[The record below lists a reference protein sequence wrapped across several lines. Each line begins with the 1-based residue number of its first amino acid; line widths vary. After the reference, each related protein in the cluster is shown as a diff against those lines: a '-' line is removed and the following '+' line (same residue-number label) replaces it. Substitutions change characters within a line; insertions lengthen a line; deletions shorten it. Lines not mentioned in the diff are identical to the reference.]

1 MKKIRKSHVR
11 GTLSGLA
18 CLGLA
23 LLVPATAMAGGLS
36 QAAPGANPQRAL
48 LDRYCVTCHN
58 GRTKAGNLTLDRADV
73 THLAADPQVW
83 EKVTRKLKAGVM
95 PPSGQ
100 PRPDAQ
106 TQESMVNWLETEL
119 DRVAAASPNPGR
131 TEAFHRL
138 NRVEYRNA
146 IRDLLA
152 LEVNIDDFLPLDD
165 ASYGF
170 DNIAGVLKL
179 SQSLLERYLS
189 TAKTIAR
196 MAVGG
201 APAAVDSDTYRLQP
215 DSQQHARMAGLPFGT
230 RGGTTVTHLFPQD
243 AEYEI
248 RLEVTGAG
256 TSQDVHK
263 VEITLDGLPIRTFT
277 IGPRAQSG
285 AGNAPGNAVVVR
297 YDEADKLLVRIPVQA
312 GPHEVAAFF
321 SQKPSVLLEQVRE
334 PFQNPRISGNDGGPG
349 GRQPALTAV
358 RVMGPYNPAGP
369 GDTPSRRRIF
379 ICRPASAAEN
389 EPCARR
395 ILGGLARRAYRRPV
409 PAEDLDALLEF
420 YRQGQRQAG
429 TFDGG
434 IEMALRR
441 MLAEPRFLF
450 RIETDAPRPSEP
462 AKGTGPGVYRVSDL
476 ELASRLSFFLW
487 SSIPDNELLTLAERG
502 RLSQPHAL
510 RAQVRRMLADPK
522 AEALTLNF
530 AGQWLQLRNMNTVRP
545 GDPFSLTFNDT
556 LRHDLK
562 RETELLFDSLVR
574 EDRSV
579 VDLLNANYTFLN
591 ERVAQHYGI
600 PNVKGMHFR
609 RVALPD
615 DSPRRGILGH
625 ASILTITSHAI
636 RTSPVFR
643 GKWILN
649 TVLGTPP
656 PEPPANVPALVDKK
670 TQGRTLS
677 VRERMAQHRANPVCS
692 ACHALIDP
700 TGFALENFDAIG
712 RWRTVDESYNK
723 IDATGVLPDGSKF
736 DGVVELRAVLTKNPA
751 PFVNTMTEKLLTYAL
766 GRGVEYY
773 DMSAVRKIA
782 RDAAPG
788 GYRFQ
793 RIVQGVVESAP
804 FMMRSLG
811 ADANPSH

>member
-1 MKKIRKSHVR
+1 MMRVTR
-11 GTLSGLA
+11 GARVAL
-18 CLGLA
+18 LA
-23 LLVPATAMAGGLS
+23 LAVLVPVTALAGPTLPG
-36 QAAPGANPQRAL
+36 QAPAKTEANPQRAL

-58 GRTKAGNLTLDRADV
+58 PRVKAGNLTLDSVDV
-73 THLAADPQVW
+73 TNLGADPQVW

-95 PPSGQ
+95 PPSGR

-106 TQESMVNWLETEL
+106 THAAMVNWLETGL
-119 DRVAAASPNPGR
+119 DRVAATRPNPGR

-138 NRVEYRNA
+138 NRTEYRNA
-146 IRDLLA
+146 VRDLLA
-152 LEVNIDDFLPLDD
+152 LEIDVDDYLPLDD

-189 TAKTIAR
+189 TAKSVAR

-201 APAAVDSDTYRLQP
+201 APPAVDSDTYRLQP
-215 DSQQHARMAGLPFGT
+215 DSQQHARMSGLPFGT

-248 RLEVTGAG
+248 RLEVAGAA
-256 TSQDVHK
+256 TTQDVHK
-263 VEITLDGLPIRTFT
+263 VEIAVDGLPVRTFT
-277 IGPRAQSG
+277 IGPRAQQNW
-285 AGNAPGNAVVVR
+285 GNA

-312 GPHEVAAFF
+312 GPHEISAFF
-321 SQKPSVLLEQVRE
+321 HQKPSVLLEQVRE

-349 GRQPALTAV
+349 GAQPALTAL
-358 RVMGPYNPAGP
+358 RVMGPFGAAGA
-369 GDTPSRRRIF
+369 GDTPSRRRVF
-379 ICRPASAAEN
+379 VCRPAAGVDG

-409 PAEDLDALLEF
+409 RADDLNALLGF
-420 YRQGQRQAG
+420 YRQGQRETG

-434 IEMALRR
+434 IELALRR
-441 MLAEPRFLF
+441 MLAEPLFLF
-450 RIETDAPRPSEP
+450 RIETDPPQQAGAAAGSAP
-462 AKGTGPGVYRVSDL
+462 VYRISDL
-476 ELASRLSFFLW
+476 DLASRLSFFLW
-487 SSIPDNELLTLAERG
+487 SSIPDDELLIAAERG
-502 RLSQPHAL
+502 RLSQPAVL
-510 RAQVRRMLADPK
+510 RAQVRRMLADPR
-522 AEALTLNF
+522 AEALTRNF
-530 AGQWLQLRNMNTVRP
+530 AGQWLQLRNMDTVKP

-556 LRHDLK
+556 LRRDLK
-562 RETELLFDSLVR
+562 RETELLFDSIVR
-574 EDRSV
+574 ENRGV
-579 VDLLNANYTFLN
+579 VELLTADYTFLN

-609 RVALPD
+609 RFQLPG

-677 VRERMAQHRANPVCS
+677 VRDRMAQHRANPACS
-692 ACHALIDP
+692 ACHSLIDP
-700 TGFALENFDAIG
+700 AGFALENFDAIG

-723 IDATGVLPDGSKF
+723 IDATGILPDGSKF
-736 DGVVELRAVLTKNPA
+736 DGVVELRAVLTKQPDR
-751 PFVNTMTEKLLTYAL
+751 FVTTMTEKLLTYAL

-773 DMSAVRKIA
+773 DMPAVRTIVK
-782 RDAAPG
+782 DAAPG

-793 RIVQGVVESAP
+793 QIVQGIVESAP
-804 FMMRSLG
+804 FRMRTAG
-811 ADANPSH
+811 ASAEPSR

>member
-1 MKKIRKSHVR
+1 MKTSVTSRVGR
-11 GTLSGLA
+11 ALGALA
-18 CLGLA
+18 PVGLGL
-23 LLVPATAMAGGLS
+23 LLPAAASGA
-36 QAAPGANPQRAL
+36 QAPAAKAEANPQRAL

-58 GRTKAGNLTLDRADV
+58 PRMKAGNLTLDSVDV
-73 THLAADPQVW
+73 TNLGANPQVW

-95 PPSGQ
+95 PPAGR

-106 TQESMVNWLETEL
+106 THQSMVTWLETEL
-119 DRVAAASPNPGR
+119 DRVAAAQPNPGR
-131 TEAFHRL
+131 TEAFHRM
-138 NRVEYRNA
+138 NRTEYRNA

-152 LEVNIDDFLPLDD
+152 LEIDVDDYLPLDD

-189 TAKTIAR
+189 SAKSIAR

-201 APAAVDSDTYRLQP
+201 APPAVDSDTYRLQP
-215 DSQQHARMAGLPFGT
+215 DTQQHARMAGLPFGT
-230 RGGTTVTHLFPQD
+230 RGGTKVTHLFPQN

-248 RLEVTGAG
+248 RLEVAGAA
-256 TSQDVHK
+256 TAQEVHK
-263 VEITLDGLPIRTFT
+263 VDIAVDGQTVRTFT
-277 IGPRAQSG
+277 IGPRAQRNW
-285 AGNAPGNAVVVR
+285 GNA
-297 YDEADKLLVRIPVQA
+297 YDEADKLQVRIPVPA
-312 GPHEVAAFF
+312 GPHEVSAYFH
-321 SQKPSVLLEQVRE
+321 QKPSVLLEQVRE

-349 GRQPALTAV
+349 GPQPALTAL
-358 RVMGPYNPAGP
+358 RIQGPYGAAGP

-379 ICRPASAAEN
+379 SCRPAAGADG

-395 ILGGLARRAYRRPV
+395 ILGTLARRAYRGPV
-409 PAEDLDALLEF
+409 KAADLEALLTF
-420 YRQGQRQAG
+420 YRQGQRDTG
-429 TFDGG
+429 SFDGG
-434 IEMALRR
+434 IELALRR
-441 MLAEPRFLF
+441 MLAEPLFLF
-450 RIETDAPRPSEP
+450 RIENDPPRRAGAAAPVR
-462 AKGTGPGVYRVSDL
+462 YRVSDL

-487 SSIPDNELLTLAERG
+487 SSIPDAELLTVAERG
-502 RLSQPHAL
+502 QLSQLPVL
-510 RAQVRRMLADPK
+510 RAQVRRMLADPR
-522 AEALTLNF
+522 AAALTENF
-530 AGQWLQLRNMNTVRP
+530 AGQWLQLRNMDTVKP

-562 RETELLFDSLVR
+562 RETELLFESIVR
-574 EDRSV
+574 ENRSA
-579 VDLLNANYTFLN
+579 VDLLTADYTFLN

-609 RVALPD
+609 RVSLPEG
-615 DSPRRGILGH
+615 SPRRGILGH
-625 ASILTITSHAI
+625 ASVLTITSHAI

-670 TQGRTLS
+670 TQGRTQS
-677 VRERMAQHRANPVCS
+677 VRERMAQHRANPTCS
-692 ACHALIDP
+692 ACHSLIDP
-700 TGFALENFDAIG
+700 AGFALENFDAIG

-736 DGVVELRAVLTKNPA
+736 DGVVELRAVLTRRPEQ
-751 PFVNTMTEKLLTYAL
+751 FVTTMTEKLLTYAL

-773 DMSAVRKIA
+773 DMPAVRKVV

-788 GYRFQ
+788 GFRFQ
-793 RIVQGVVESAP
+793 RIVEGIVESAP
-804 FMMRSLG
+804 FLMRTAG
-811 ADANPSH
+811 AEQSR